1 MGNLGDELIYAGTR
15 QLLAGLR
22 YREQSILDLQ
32 NLTGHTALFAGS
44 GAWCRPFHAMPPFLP
59 AVEERFQTVIV
70 LPSSFDTSEETV
82 ADALKR
88 TRALVFARELESYR
102 QIQSLCRADIAHDC
116 AFYFD
121 YEKYKRKGTG
131 VLNAFRTDAEAR
143 HEPLPEDNIDIS
155 AVCSSLDE
163 WLSTVAKYDVVRT
176 DRGACD
182 DCGGDAR
189 QARPVQEVQLS
200 QGAGDRPLCLAGISR
215 GSPSRGP
222 PAAARREPARG
233 PPVRIAFCSL
243 SRGTRR
249 RAHVV
254 LVNEAASLRFCGE
267 YSKDDLILVRNAI
280 PALQR
285 CPELIEPLR
294 SLCGTVQRVI
304 LADDIDSF
312 PDATLVEAFLQRH
325 GLPVEF
331 FGYASRMNKKIAT
344 VALLSA
350 SKPPLPIETP
360 EGFRVIALVSSFN
373 EEDVIVPTIEQL
385 YRGGIDVYLIDNWS
399 TDDTYERAHSL
410 LGRGLV
416 GLERF
421 PPEGPAATYDW
432 ERLLQRKEELGRE
445 LKADWFIH
453 HDADEIHESPWQ
465 SVRLRDA
472 IYWVDR
478 QGYNAIDFTLLDF
491 PPVDDAYQAGSSLAG
506 HFRYCEFSTQKAAFG
521 LVRAWKAAD
530 GAPILS
536 QSGGHSAEFPG
547 RKLYPYKFLLRHY
560 PIRSQAHGEK
570 KLFHERK
577 CRWMPVERRR
587 GWHVHYDLFVPG
599 SRFLRNPKTLIEL
612 NADFYS
618 NYLLERLCGIGIIP
632 QETATIESLQSRAA
646 EREQVVRTL
655 SGQVQTLSAEVQT
668 LSAQAQAASA
678 QLAAIT
684 ASRAWKMALV
694 FRRVRLRLVPPDSH
708 RARLLRRLKQM
719 LRRPDLRP

>member
-1 MGNLGDELIYAGTR
+1 MSLVHAPDDSEIRNSRKKLLAIIGDSPDLVFLRAWGNLGDELIYAGTR

-176 DRGACD
+176 DRAHVMIAAAMLGK
-182 DCGGDAR
+182 R
-189 QARPVQEVQLS
+189 VQYKKSSYHKVPAIAHYALRGYPAVRLPEALPPQPAAS
-200 QGAGDRPLCLAGISR
+200 QPEDLPSVLRFAHFLAG
-215 GSPSRGP
+215 
-222 PAAARREPARG
+222 RRA
-233 PPVRIAFCSL
+233 
-243 SRGTRR
+243 
-249 RAHVV
+249 AHVV
-254 LVNEAASLRFCGE
+254 LVNKAASLRFCGE

-350 SKPPLPIETP
+350 SRPPLP
-360 EGFRVIALVSSFN
+360 S
-373 EEDVIVPTIEQL
+373 
-385 YRGGIDVYLIDNWS
+385 
-399 TDDTYERAHSL
+399 
-410 LGRGLV
+410 
-416 GLERF
+416 
-421 PPEGPAATYDW
+421 
-432 ERLLQRKEELGRE
+432 
-445 LKADWFIH
+445 
-453 HDADEIHESPWQ
+453 
-465 SVRLRDA
+465 
-472 IYWVDR
+472 
-478 QGYNAIDFTLLDF
+478 
-491 PPVDDAYQAGSSLAG
+491 
-506 HFRYCEFSTQKAAFG
+506 
-521 LVRAWKAAD
+521 
-530 GAPILS
+530 
-536 QSGGHSAEFPG
+536 
-547 RKLYPYKFLLRHY
+547 
-560 PIRSQAHGEK
+560 
-570 KLFHERK
+570 
-577 CRWMPVERRR
+577 RRR
-587 GWHVHYDLFVPG
+587 KAFASLPW
-599 SRFLRNPKTLIEL
+599 FLPSTRKT
-612 NADFYS
+612 
-618 NYLLERLCGIGIIP
+618 
-632 QETATIESLQSRAA
+632 
-646 EREQVVRTL
+646 
-655 SGQVQTLSAEVQT
+655 
-668 LSAQAQAASA
+668 
-678 QLAAIT
+678 
-684 ASRAWKMALV
+684 
-694 FRRVRLRLVPPDSH
+694 
-708 RARLLRRLKQM
+708 
-719 LRRPDLRP
+719 